1 MLEFEQS
8 VYDIMNPKAEFHI
21 DDWQLVNLI
30 SGDFARKQIKHRVS
44 NKLKYVG
51 SMVHTFT

>member
-8 VYDIMNPKAEFHI
+8 LYNIMNPKAEFHI

>member
-8 VYDIMNPKAEFHI
+8 LYDIMNPKAEFHI

-51 SMVHTFT
+51 CMVHTFT

>member
-8 VYDIMNPKAEFHI
+8 LYDIMNPKAEFHI

-30 SGDFARKQIKHRVS
+30 SGDFARKQIKHQVS

>member
-8 VYDIMNPKAEFHI
+8 LYVIMNPKAEFHI
-21 DDWQLVNLI
+21 DNWQLVNLI
-30 SGDFARKQIKHRVS
+30 PGDFARKQIKHRVS